1 MVRVKYISE
10 NESYQ
15 TEMVCYANQADQIYI
30 EISNGEDDPY
40 GTQHIVLSKETAK
53 RLAKDL
59 RREISF
65 LPDGQT
71 N

>member
-1 MVRVKYISE
+1 MVNVKYISE
-10 NESYQ
+10 DESYK
-15 TEMVCYANQADQIYI
+15 TEMVCYANEAGQIYI
-30 EISNGEDDPY
+30 EISNCDYSY
-40 GTQHIVLSKETAK
+40 GSEHIVLSKETAK

-65 LPDGQT
+65 LPDG

>member
-1 MVRVKYISE
+1 MVRVKVKYISE
-10 NESYQ
+10 DETYQ
-15 TEMVCYANQADQIYI
+15 TEMVCYANDADQIYI
-30 EISNGEDDPY
+30 EITNVEDPVY
-40 GTQHIVLSKETAK
+40 GSQHIVLSKETAK

-65 LPDGQT
+65 LIDA

>member
-1 MVRVKYISE
+1 MVKVKYISE
-10 NESYQ
+10 DERYQ
-15 TEMVCYANQADQIYI
+15 TEMVCYANQAGKIFI
-30 EISNGEDDPY
+30 EISKPDDPN
-40 GTQHIVLSKETAK
+40 GWQHIILSKETAK

-65 LPDGQT
+65 LPDG

>member
-1 MVRVKYISE
+1 MVKVKYISE
-10 NESYQ
+10 DEKYQ
-15 TEMVCYANQADQIYI
+15 TEMVCYANQSGQIFI
-30 EISNGEDDPY
+30 EISNPNDPY
-40 GTQHIVLSKETAK
+40 TQHIVLSKETAK

-65 LPDGQT
+65 LPDG

>member
-1 MVRVKYISE
+1 MVRVKYISDDE
-10 NESYQ
+10 EFQ
-15 TEMVCYANQADQIYI
+15 KEMVCYGNTNNQIYI
-30 EISNGEDDPY
+30 EISSDDGDPY
-40 GTQHIVLSKETAK
+40 ASQYMVLSKETAK

-65 LPDGQT
+65 LQDGQT